1 MTTHT
6 IDTPVNYWVWL
17 ILTTPHVLINALG
30 QLRLAL
36 ARIGVETRQLI
47 SCL

>member
-6 IDTPVNYWVWL
+6 IDIPINYWVWL

-30 QLRLAL
+30 QPRIAL
-36 ARIGVETRQLI
+36 AHIGAETRQLT